1 MKQVITVLLI
11 LIYASIAYTDDVF
24 ILGDSTSGNT
34 DNKWKNRLE
43 NDGHT
48 VSNISTT
55 LPSDVSSYEQ
65 IFCIH

>member
-34 DNKWKNRLE
+34 DNKWKNRSKRE
-43 NDGHT
+43 F
-48 VSNISTT
+48 SK
-55 LPSDVSSYEQ
+55 
-65 IFCIH
+65 IFKD